1 MWSWVRVPRWELFWS
16 GQIFGPDGGRGPEP
30 LARAVPIQSAP
41 VAQLAA
47 RRSHNPK
54 VASSILVW
62 SISFFFF
69 SVMVKRFFF
78 FHRLVCFIMLRAGRR
93 ARFVS
98 DGELCCRLDGRAV
111 QGASLRHWS
120 LRRRGF
126 ESHSNHT
133 FRVSLVGQ
141 DRWLSPTRPGFDSRT
156 RKFSFCSSVYLFF
169 SPPERVLALAPR
181 DAISSGSSV
190 GRAWV

>member
-1 MWSWVRVPRWELFWS
+1 MWSWVRVPRWELFWP
-16 GQIFGPDGGRGPEP
+16 GQIFGPGNGGSPEP

-69 SVMVKRFFF
+69 PSSNKKIFFF
-78 FHRLVCFIMLRAGRR
+78 QSVCLFYNTTGRR
-93 ARFVS
+93 ARLVF

-156 RKFSFCSSVYLFF
+156 RKFSFCSCVYLFLF
-169 SPPERVLALAPR
+169 PPERVLALAPR